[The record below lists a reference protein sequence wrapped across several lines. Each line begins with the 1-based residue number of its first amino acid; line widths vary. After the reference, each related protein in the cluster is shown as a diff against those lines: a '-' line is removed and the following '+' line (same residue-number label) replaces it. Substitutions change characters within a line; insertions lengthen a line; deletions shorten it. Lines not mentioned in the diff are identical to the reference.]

1 MNLKPPAHT
10 FRCKGG
16 IAHEKEKRP
25 VHDIQRLCDLA
36 HIADHEASTDVL
48 GSYTGTGANG
58 DSPVQD
64 ADDL

>member
-1 MNLKPPAHT
+1 MPLK
-10 FRCKGG
+10 K
-16 IAHEKEKRP
+16 KKRP

>member
-1 MNLKPPAHT
+1 MK
-10 FRCKGG
+10 K
-16 IAHEKEKRP
+16 KKRP

-58 DSPVQD
+58 DSAVQD